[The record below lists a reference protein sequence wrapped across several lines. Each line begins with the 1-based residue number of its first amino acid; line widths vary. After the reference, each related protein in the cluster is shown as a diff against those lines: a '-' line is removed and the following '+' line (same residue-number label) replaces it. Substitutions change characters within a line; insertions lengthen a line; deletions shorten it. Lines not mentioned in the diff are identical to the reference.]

1 MLCPALVLCIASP
14 AEASVIGTAA
24 LGANMGYTG
33 MLGAETCA
41 SPGPAPPS
49 VREKKICHDCNLIF
63 RYQLKVL

>member
-33 MLGAETCA
+33 MLGAET
-41 SPGPAPPS
+41 
-49 VREKKICHDCNLIF
+49 
-63 RYQLKVL
+63 